1 MLTAAHCG
9 VTGDNASDFQVFV
22 GEVVGG
28 VGTGVDVIDVRV
40 HPGFVAATFASDVAV
55 LWLRDDVPVVPAR
68 LPETTLAFEVGGAVR
83 VVGYGVSAAGAADQG
98 TRRQGSAT
106 ISEVTEAEVTLAP
119 APSQPCSYDSGG
131 PAFVVVAGVELLAGV
146 TSRGD
151 SGCVTTSC
159 RRRSAAWV
167 TSRLRPRPSCTAA
180 CRAATSASCSAATS
194 DPRRADREREQ
205 RQPEHQQ
212 RPRRDR
218 SRRSAARAHAAAVVV
233 VVARRHHHTRV
244 RRRRARPRGQR
255 IADEAQL
262 GIDPDL
268 ARRRHAAHTACGCGP
283 APGWARRPRRT
294 GRTARAGAASARRC
308 SRARCP

>member
-1 MLTAAHCG
+1 MLPRRFSLICVGALVVASCTGGADSGAGEAAGAGAGARQAAVTSATPALGDRAVVAVVQRGGDLRCTGTLIAPRAVLTAAHCG

-151 SGCVTTSC
+151 SACVTTS
-159 RRRSAAWV
+159 
-167 TSRLRPRPSCTAA
+167 
-180 CRAATSASCSAATS
+180 
-194 DPRRADREREQ
+194 RE
-205 RQPEHQQ
+205 
-212 RPRRDR
+212 
-218 SRRSAARAHAAAVVV
+218 V
-233 VVARRHHHTRV
+233 RV
-244 RRRRARPRGQR
+244 
-255 IADEAQL
+255 DAQL
-262 GIDPDL
+262 GFIRDALAAGPRPPPPDAGVVVPPGDDDDDGCSVGAGGRP
-268 ARRRHAAHTACGCGP
+268 ARAV
-283 APGWARRPRRT
+283 APGTLLVLGLALL
-294 GRTARAGAASARRC
+294 ALAVGAARVRC
-308 SRARCP
+308 RC